1 MFDRKHILILFV
13 MGFGIPAYV
22 LFARFVT
29 QKSSPN
35 ISSIKEIFH
44 DENTNNINES
54 ISSQPDLLDKPSE
67 KTNED
72 IENKNQT
79 SQISE
84 SQCDCERRCIYASKR
99 AVESLAFV
107 TSTINSKTIQRDADP
122 FEDLFERFFGFSQG
136 QRFKREYKT
145 QPVRG
150 QGSGVVIAPDGY
162 IVTNN
167 HVIDQADKI
176 EIILSNNRKYEAKLV
191 GTDPN
196 TDIALLKIEDKDL
209 PYLTFGDSDSLEVG
223 QTVISVGNA
232 LSFLNSTV
240 TKGIVSAK
248 ARDFHKYSESL
259 SISSFIQ
266 TDAAMNSGCSG
277 GGLLDLNANLIGI
290 NVAITPT
297 QTNSFMGYSY
307 AVPSNIAKKVVSDIM
322 KYGYV
327 QRIVLGIKNYCDID
341 DEIVKKN
348 KLKKYKGCLVLD
360 VVKDSVA
367 DKAGIKKND
376 VIIALND
383 QLIES
388 AARFY
393 ELALQC
399 PPESLVKITID
410 RFGTTKEFT
419 VKPQAPNYIPIK
431 KNKDSLTVNGAT
443 FKLVDS
449 NLKKKLE
456 EVGINA
462 CVQIS
467 DVFDT
472 PWKGIFKKGYIV
484 ISINDVEI
492 TSLDQIQDIISKK
505 RGVFTFDG
513 VYPDNLDNK
522 ICYAIRLGR

>member
-1 MFDRKHILILFV
+1 MFNRKHILILSIL
-13 MGFGIPAYV
+13 GFGIPTYV

-29 QKSSPN
+29 RKDGLKL
-35 ISSIKEIFH
+35 SSIKELFNNNKI
-44 DENTNNINES
+44 DNVNEN
-54 ISSQPDLLDKPSE
+54 ISYQPDLLDKPNE
-67 KTNED
+67 KTSED
-72 IENKNQT
+72 LKST
-79 SQISE
+79 DQISQVNE
-84 SQCDCERRCIYASKR
+84 SQCDCEKRCIYSSKR

-107 TSTINSKTIQRDADP
+107 TSTINSKTIQREADP

-145 QPVRG
+145 QPVIG
-150 QGSGVVIAPDGY
+150 KGSGVVISPDGY

-248 ARDFHKYSESL
+248 ARDFHKYNESL

-277 GGLLDLNANLIGI
+277 GGLLDLNANLMGI

-307 AVPSNIAKKVVSDIM
+307 AVPSNIARKVVSDI
-322 KYGYV
+322 KQYGYV

-348 KLKKYKGCLVLD
+348 KLKQYKGCLVLD

-376 VIIALND
+376 VITALND
-383 QLIES
+383 QPIES

-431 KNKDSLTVNGAT
+431 KNKDSLMVNGAM

-449 NLKKKLE
+449 KLKKKLE
-456 EVGINA
+456 EANINA
-462 CVQIS
+462 CVQIA
-467 DVFDT
+467 DIFDT
-472 PWKGIFKKGYIV
+472 PWKGIFKKGYVV
-484 ISINDVEI
+484 ISINDIEI
-492 TSLDQIQDIISKK
+492 TSLDQVQDIISKK